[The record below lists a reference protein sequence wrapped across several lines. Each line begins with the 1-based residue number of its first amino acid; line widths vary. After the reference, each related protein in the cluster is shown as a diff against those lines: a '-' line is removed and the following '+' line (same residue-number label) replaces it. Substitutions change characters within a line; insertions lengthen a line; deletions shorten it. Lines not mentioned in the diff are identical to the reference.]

1 MWMASVSAILAI
13 LTIGAYSTVMLS
25 MTFRSLS
32 SLLRAG
38 VALGMICIIL
48 GLAPFAVAQDVHHE
62 LAAADSDGHEHSDT
76 DICQWVQHHIAGS
89 VDLDLPRLAVCD
101 VVRHQELPSES
112 VLLSAAP
119 SLAGPS
125 RAPPQV

>member
-1 MWMASVSAILAI
+1 
-13 LTIGAYSTVMLS
+13 MLL
-25 MTFRSLS
+25 RRLPYLY

-38 VALGMICIIL
+38 VALGMVCIIL

-62 LAAADSDGHEHSDT
+62 LAAADMDGHEHSDT

-89 VDLDLPRLAVCD
+89 VDLDVPRFAICD
-101 VVRHQELPSES
+101 VVRQQELPSEPILPS
-112 VLLSAAP
+112 STLSFV
-119 SLAGPS
+119 GPS

>member
-1 MWMASVSAILAI
+1 MAAVLAI
-13 LTIGAYSTVMLS
+13 LTMGPYSTVMFP
-25 MTFRSLS
+25 MTFRSFS

-48 GLAPFAVAQDVHHE
+48 GLAPLAVAQDVHHE
-62 LAAADSDGHEHSDT
+62 LAAVDSDGHEHSDT

-101 VVRHQELPSES
+101 LVQHQELPSES
-112 VLLSAAP
+112 ILLSAAP
-119 SLAGPS
+119 SLVGPC